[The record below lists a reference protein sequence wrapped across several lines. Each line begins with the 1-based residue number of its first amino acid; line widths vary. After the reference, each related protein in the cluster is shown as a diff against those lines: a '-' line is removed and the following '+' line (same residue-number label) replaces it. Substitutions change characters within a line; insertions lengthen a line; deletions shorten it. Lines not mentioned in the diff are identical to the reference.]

1 MTYDET
7 LQECD
12 LTTGTRSTQSTGSF
26 HLTGIQGSLTLSQE
40 SLFSVLVDKFVLDYG
55 RDISPPGKIAESPRQ
70 RQ

>member
-40 SLFSVLVDKFVLDYG
+40 SLFLYWWTNLPLTNG
-55 RDISPPGKIAESPRQ
+55 RDVSPPGKTAESPWQ

>member
-40 SLFSVLVDKFVLDYG
+40 SLFSVLVDKFVLD
-55 RDISPPGKIAESPRQ
+55 
-70 RQ
+70 